1 MSGQEIPRDRGI
13 FHNDER
19 TNSSGRHICVPNIN
33 NSTSKRLKQ
42 KLTDSKGKIE
52 ESTIIVKDS

>member
-19 TNSSGRHICVPNIN
+19 ANSSGRHICVHNIN
-33 NSTSKRLKQ
+33 NRTTKRLKQ
-42 KLTDSKGKIE
+42 KLTESKGKIE
-52 ESTIIVKDS
+52 KSTIIAKDS